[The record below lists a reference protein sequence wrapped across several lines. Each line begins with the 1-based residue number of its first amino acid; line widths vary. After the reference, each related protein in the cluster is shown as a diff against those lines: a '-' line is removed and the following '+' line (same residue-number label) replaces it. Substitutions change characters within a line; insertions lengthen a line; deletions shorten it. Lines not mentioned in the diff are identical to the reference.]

1 MGNSVV
7 IPSFHDWYTQP
18 LKKQKI
24 IINSHLDAGQ
34 FFLVFDGKNAQNQ
47 DIIIKAYVYNE
58 PLQNLDTVKSSEIYF
73 RKLSEHSTEMNGIV
87 NFTYIIQENMIFL
100 FRPKFH
106 KSYNFVEF
114 CSYQQ
119 PVLEPIEKLFIFYQI
134 YNIISKLH
142 KIGLAHGDLKPSNI
156 FINGHDLDLCI
167 VDPAPF
173 KPNRIQQSRLHV
185 FYHYFTTLP
194 DSGCY
199 LAPERISRIR
209 QKDARESSSQ
219 NSPHQKNS
227 PKNTESKNKIED
239 SDNSSDKEDDDSD
252 EKKSD
257 ENDDIDEDET
267 RQVDLKMADI
277 FSFGCIIAF
286 LYLNGEHLFD
296 LSKLHQYAN
305 GQIDIRKDLSSINDQ
320 KIIDI
325 IVGLISLDI
334 EKRRKTM
341 NRLDQLFDNFFS
353 VFSKLFCEYR
363 NDESFISQPQ
373 QQIPKFTKI
382 VHELFENGRLLL
394 FNFFFDQLLKMRNVQ
409 SIIYCVQEITKFV
422 TYTRATDNTTKTS
435 PENIFYSIEFPENGG
450 ISATIKMTRVIPLFL
465 TIIENNI
472 QSPLIF
478 KQCIIAILDVIKTI
492 DQFPPSLKD
501 YIECYLKVELDRL
514 VLMNRSKNFLI
525 GLASVAP
532 FYVYRLKRFV
542 PEESLLPISSS
553 FSSIFGQ
560 ECSSYVFSAF
570 SHSMIAVARLI
581 NSNNNNIVGN
591 EKDIKSK
598 NENESKSKHKDSKIH
613 KNKDNDKEA
622 DKDKDKHKEKKKDK
636 KEDKEKH
643 KDKKSD
649 KEEKEKTKDK
659 EKHKDEEKTKDDE
672 KEKKEEKHSDKEK
685 KKDKGEKKIRCRL

>member
-34 FFLVFDGKNAQNQ
+34 FFLVFDGKNAHNQ

-100 FRPKFH
+100 FRPKFY

-134 YNIISKLH
+134 YNIINKLH

-422 TYTRATDNTTKTS
+422 TYTRTTDNTTKTS

-514 VLMNRSKNFLI
+514 VLMNRSKTF
-525 GLASVAP
+525 
-532 FYVYRLKRFV
+532 
-542 PEESLLPISSS
+542 SLGWQVLPL
-553 FSSIFGQ
+553 
-560 ECSSYVFSAF
+560 
-570 SHSMIAVARLI
+570 SMFT
-581 NSNNNNIVGN
+581 
-591 EKDIKSK
+591 E
-598 NENESKSKHKDSKIH
+598 
-613 KNKDNDKEA
+613 
-622 DKDKDKHKEKKKDK
+622 
-636 KEDKEKH
+636 
-643 KDKKSD
+643 
-649 KEEKEKTKDK
+649 
-659 EKHKDEEKTKDDE
+659 
-672 KEKKEEKHSDKEK
+672 
-685 KKDKGEKKIRCRL
+685 